1 MNPCLNDYEL
11 YLAKKRLQQ
20 EATNSSEQID
30 EKIDSFVSQFDKLFG
45 EKPKSPPPQT
55 TTPETT
61 AEPTTEPTTT
71 TTTVVAVEEK
81 DLSQSQV
88 DYLDELVS
96 RLKTESYSY
105 ALFDRLPRDK
115 LESIVITHLIAPEYY
130 TDKKRF
136 NVGVKLAN
144 LLLVRFDRGDETRSR
159 EWMQKLAK
167 RLLSLC
173 TASECVIQAT
183 KLKCLSCLYDLI
195 GTRQGCE
202 AFVDGNHYSKM
213 LELFS
218 PSKTLTSRMSVA
230 LSAILAKVDKEF
242 LYFYNSL
249 PN

>member
-20 EATNSSEQID
+20 EAINSSEQAD
-30 EKIDSFVSQFDKLFG
+30 EKIDSFVSQFEKLFG
-45 EKPKSPPPQT
+45 EKPKTPPPT
-55 TTPETT
+55 TET
-61 AEPTTEPTTT
+61 TTEPTTES
-71 TTTVVAVEEK
+71 TTTVAAVEEK
-81 DLSQSQV
+81 DISQSQV
-88 DYLDELVS
+88 DYLDDLVS

-115 LESIVITHLIAPEYY
+115 LESIVTTHLIAPEHY

-173 TASECVIQAT
+173 TANECVVQST

-218 PSKTLTSRMSVA
+218 PSKTLTSRMSAA
-230 LSAILAKVDKEF
+230 LSAILAKVDFHFIKN
-242 LYFYNSL
+242 FYIL
-249 PN
+249 IFF